1 MDQGNVSG
9 CTGCQN
15 LSNPTQQWTREMCL
29 DVQDVITCLIRH
41 SNGPGKC
48 VWVMKL
54 TNMYIEKTHLYQH
67 DMLTLLTH
75 FSSPP
80 EIVGFVLLSVQ
91 FSV

>member
-1 MDQGNVSG
+1 
-9 CTGCQN
+9 
-15 LSNPTQQWTREMCL
+15 
-29 DVQDVITCLIRH
+29 
-41 SNGPGKC
+41 
-48 VWVMKL
+48 MKL